1 MEGGGGRFFLCQ
13 GGPVGTAPSPW
24 DVSAPHPHPGTKG
37 GTRGRED
44 RSGAGGCSLPSS
56 PSDAAAGWGGGS
68 PAPIALSGCGAQL
81 PHLCTALSTYVQG
94 MGVTGRHLGPP
105 PAQSFPYVPQRGGG
119 ARWGLWGPSTS
130 AGEGAALPR
139 RPVWGAALQ
148 PRGCGMAA
156 LCAFSQPKEGR
167 GAGGGSSAAP
177 ASPSP

>member
-1 MEGGGGRFFLCQ
+1 M
-13 GGPVGTAPSPW
+13 GTAPSPW

-56 PSDAAAGWGGGS
+56 PNDAAAGWAGGVPS
-68 PAPIALSGCGAQL
+68 PHSPFGVRGTAAPFMYSSIYI
-81 PHLCTALSTYVQG
+81 CTRDGDDGPSP
-94 MGVTGRHLGPP
+94 GPP